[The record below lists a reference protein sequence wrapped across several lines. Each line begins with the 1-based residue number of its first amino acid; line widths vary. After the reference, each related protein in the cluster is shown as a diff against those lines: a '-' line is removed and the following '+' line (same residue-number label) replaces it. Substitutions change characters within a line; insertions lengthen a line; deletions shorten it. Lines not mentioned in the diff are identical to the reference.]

1 MEDISITIRK
11 FIVEELM
18 FEKDETVLGFDD
30 ELLDGG
36 LVDSMGL
43 LQLVVFLEKEFHVS
57 IPNSEL
63 VPNDFQSVQAI
74 ARLVSTKMSKT
85 GV

>member
-43 LQLVVFLEKEFHVS
+43 LQLVVFLEKEFQVS

-63 VPNDFQSVQAI
+63 LPNDFQSVQAI

>member
-1 MEDISITIRK
+1 MEDIAAAVRK

-18 FEKDETVLGFDD
+18 FEKDESILKLDD

-36 LVDSMGL
+36 VVDSMGI
-43 LQLVVFLEKEFHVS
+43 LQLVVFLEKEYHIS
-57 IPNSEL
+57 IPNEEL
-63 VPNDFQSVQAI
+63 LPNDFQDIQAI
-74 ARLVSTKMSKT
+74 TRLVSNKLSRT